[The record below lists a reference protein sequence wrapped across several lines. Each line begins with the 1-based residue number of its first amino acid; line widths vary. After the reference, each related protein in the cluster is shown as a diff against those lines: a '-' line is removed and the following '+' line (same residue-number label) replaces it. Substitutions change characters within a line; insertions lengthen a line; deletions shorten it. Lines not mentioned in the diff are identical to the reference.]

1 MRTTAEMSAGEVI
14 AEHRGEMSQSEL
26 ARRAG
31 ISQPFVNQLE
41 HGRRRLTV
49 GTAYKLAIALGIE
62 PRELTRYAADHTD
75 SLGASGGW
83 FTWGLEAA

>member
-1 MRTTAEMSAGEVI
+1 MSTTAEMTPGQVI
-14 AEHRGEMSQSEL
+14 AQYRGEMSQSAL

-41 HGRRRLTV
+41 RGTRNLTV

-62 PRELTRYAADHTD
+62 PRELTRYATDHTD
-75 SLGASGGW
+75 SLGTSGGW
-83 FTWGLEAA
+83 LTWGLQAA